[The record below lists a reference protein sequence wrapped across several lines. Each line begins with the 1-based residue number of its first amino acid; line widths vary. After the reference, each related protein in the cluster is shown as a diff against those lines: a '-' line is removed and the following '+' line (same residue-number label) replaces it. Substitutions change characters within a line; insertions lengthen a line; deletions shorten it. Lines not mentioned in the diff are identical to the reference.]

1 MAKSIIIHLYYQLWV
16 DLAINNSILK
26 DLDSLAKNKK
36 IVLISEL
43 TQTRDEKTIEKMI
56 SLFDDDDIT
65 IRGEVFSALF
75 LNENNISKKLIQS
88 LDKKSKNVK
97 AFCSLILANRNDEN
111 AIDAI
116 IKLTDD
122 NSTIVRSC
130 AFGAL
135 GHLRAKNA
143 RDKISQGIFDSN
155 IEVKKSA
162 AYALVLINEA
172 FSTQERIELET
183 QEDPDFKNILK
194 NYN

>member
-1 MAKSIIIHLYYQLWV
+1 M
-16 DLAINNSILK
+16 AINDSILK
-26 DLDSLAKNKK
+26 DLDSLVNNKK
-36 IVLISEL
+36 IILISEL
-43 TQTRDEKTIEKMI
+43 TQTKDEKTIEKMV

-75 LNENNISKKLIQS
+75 LNKHDISKKLIQS
-88 LDKKSKNVK
+88 LDEKSKNVR

-122 NSTIVRSC
+122 TSTIVRSC

-135 GHLRAKNA
+135 GHLRAKTA

-162 AYALVLINEA
+162 AYALVLINKE
-172 FSTQERIELET
+172 FSRQERIELEK
-183 QEDPDFKNILK
+183 QEDCDFQKILK

>member
-1 MAKSIIIHLYYQLWV
+1 M
-16 DLAINNSILK
+16 AINNSILK

>member
-1 MAKSIIIHLYYQLWV
+1 MYKRQV
-16 DLAINNSILK
+16 
-26 DLDSLAKNKK
+26 
-36 IVLISEL
+36 
-43 TQTRDEKTIEKMI
+43 

-75 LNENNISKKLIQS
+75 LNKHDISKKLIQS
-88 LDKKSKNVK
+88 LDEKSKNVR

-122 NSTIVRSC
+122 TSTIVRSC

-135 GHLRAKNA
+135 GHLRAKTA

-162 AYALVLINEA
+162 AYALVLINEE
-172 FSTQERIELET
+172 FSRQERIELEK
-183 QEDPDFKNILK
+183 QEDSDFQKILK